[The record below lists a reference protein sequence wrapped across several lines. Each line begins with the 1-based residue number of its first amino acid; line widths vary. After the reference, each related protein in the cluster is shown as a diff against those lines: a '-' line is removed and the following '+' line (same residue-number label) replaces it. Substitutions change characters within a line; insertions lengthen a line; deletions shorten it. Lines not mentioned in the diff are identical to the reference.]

1 MSQLWRSV
9 QGQKPTSAKSFR
21 SQKPSIR
28 EAWLYFLLYTD
39 IVEKMSQLSFF
50 ALKPEGQLVFAEWKK
65 YYNFALKP
73 ENKFVFSEWK
83 KYYNNKKFIMTLE
96 DL

>member
-1 MSQLWRSV
+1 
-9 QGQKPTSAKSFR
+9 
-21 SQKPSIR
+21 
-28 EAWLYFLLYTD
+28 
-39 IVEKMSQLSFF
+39 MSQLSFF